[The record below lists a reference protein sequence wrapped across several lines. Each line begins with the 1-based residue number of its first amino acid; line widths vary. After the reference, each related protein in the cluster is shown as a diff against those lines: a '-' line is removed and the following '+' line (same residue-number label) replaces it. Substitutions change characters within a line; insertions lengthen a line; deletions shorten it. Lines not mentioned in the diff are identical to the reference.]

1 MGKYKNKTYPLRI
14 DGTIMDKLEVIA
26 DCNSRSKN
34 KEIEFALKRYVDV
47 YEAQHGEI
55 KIEEQ

>member
-14 DGTIMDKLEVIA
+14 DGTIMNKLEIISNN
-26 DCNSRSKN
+26 NSRSKN